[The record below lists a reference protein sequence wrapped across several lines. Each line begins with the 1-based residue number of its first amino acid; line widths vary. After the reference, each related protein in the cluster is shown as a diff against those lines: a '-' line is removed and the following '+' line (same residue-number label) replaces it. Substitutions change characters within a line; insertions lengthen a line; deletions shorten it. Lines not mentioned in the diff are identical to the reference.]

1 MKDFILIHGSWHN
14 GSIWYRVEQKLIQ
27 AGLSVLAPTL
37 AGFESI
43 ENPPG
48 TEIGLHRHIEQVVDL
63 IKLHDLTDII
73 LVGHSYSGLVISGI
87 AEVLPERLRSLVYL
101 DAFIP
106 EDQQSLF
113 DIIGAESEQYYRGI
127 AVDDTGKGQ
136 ADGVQ
141 GWLLPPGN
149 PQDYG
154 VMDPQDVEWLKNRMV
169 YTPILTFAES
179 VHLSNPQSKAIPRFF
194 IRCSEFPYLAAFEK
208 KAKELGWR
216 TYEIR
221 TGHDAMLTEPSEVS
235 RILIEIADC

>member
-1 MKDFILIHGSWHN
+1 MTGFILIHGSWHD
-14 GSIWYRVEQKLIQ
+14 GSVWYRVEEKLKQ
-27 AGLSVLAPTL
+27 AGFSVLAPTL

-48 TEIGLHRHIEQVVDL
+48 KEVGLQRHIKQIVDL
-63 IKLHDLTDII
+63 IELHDLTDII

-87 AEVLPERLRSLVYL
+87 AEVLPERLRTLVYL

-127 AVDDTGKGQ
+127 AIDDTSKGL

-141 GWLLPPGN
+141 GWLLPPGK

-169 YTPILTFAES
+169 YTPILTFEES

-194 IRCSEFPYLAAFEK
+194 IRCSEFPYLAAFEI
-208 KAKELGWR
+208 KARELGWK

-235 RILIEIADC
+235 RILTEIAD